1 MNTNTLQNI
10 NIGVD
15 TGKSQLDIYIRP
27 LDVFFT
33 VPNNEKGIKQA
44 LATIKKHNP
53 QRIVIEATGRLEMP
67 FVLACT
73 EAKLPIVR
81 ANPVHIKRFAGA
93 IGRRA
98 KNDRLDAQLIAH
110 YGEAIKPDL
119 TVIKAKNIRLMSD
132 LVIRRN
138 QLLAMQTMEKNR
150 IQILPKHLHSTM
162 TPVLTA
168 IKNQVS
174 KIENKLVK
182 LIEDCPEYQ
191 TKNTLLQSVP
201 GIGNIA
207 AASIISNVPE
217 LGYITNKQAASLIGV
232 APITR
237 ESGRYKGKRV
247 IQGGRAQVR
256 TVLYMAMM
264 SAMQCN
270 PVFKDTYARL
280 LEAGKPKKVAIIAC
294 VRKIVVILNSMLR
307 DGIMW
312 DQNIA
317 QNKGLTP

>member
-33 VPNNEKGIKQA
+33 VPNNENGIKQA

-150 IQILPKHLHSTM
+150 IQILPKHLHSTI
-162 TPVLTA
+162 TPILTA